1 MTCYILEHIGGAVVI
16 RYLILTR
23 VTPQHRLHA
32 VTGRVGAPP
41 PPEHEAGHAILSPS
55 ICLHMYMHAL
65 SERVITT
72 CTPTDN
78 CQDDKVPFPDPAQ
91 LASSTTNPNRTLW
104 LSRLNRRNAARLINE
119 ISIEHSILLH
129 RLTQLLALRH
139 LILKSHHL
147 RAFRASA
154 ILILLC
160 PVSLP
165 IIRFATKLESSTPI
179 TYRFLNLSSRPLS
192 FPDS

>member
-1 MTCYILEHIGGAVVI
+1 MKSL
-16 RYLILTR
+16 
-23 VTPQHRLHA
+23 
-32 VTGRVGAPP
+32 
-41 PPEHEAGHAILSPS
+41 
-55 ICLHMYMHAL
+55 
-65 SERVITT
+65 
-72 CTPTDN
+72 
-78 CQDDKVPFPDPAQ
+78 
-91 LASSTTNPNRTLW
+91 SSTA
-104 LSRLNRRNAARLINE
+104 SYI
-119 ISIEHSILLH
+119 LH

-139 LILKSHHL
+139 LILKSHHQ